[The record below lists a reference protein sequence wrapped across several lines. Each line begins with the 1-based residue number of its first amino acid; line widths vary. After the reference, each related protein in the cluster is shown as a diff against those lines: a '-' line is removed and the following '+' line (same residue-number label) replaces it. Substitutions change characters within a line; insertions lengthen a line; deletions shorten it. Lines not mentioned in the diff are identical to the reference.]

1 MSGGVKNIDAIL
13 KENVLKPG
21 TEFRTKLESRLSMT
35 EFKRVQNTTMFVE
48 DEEITI
54 NGEKRKVKRLFVR
67 DDNSNIT
74 GVGWIINEDITA
86 CMICGLSFGI
96 FRWPHHCRSCG
107 NLVCNPCSPH
117 LVTIVGMEDLGDV
130 RACVQCYWGQ
140 FPVYP
145 MYQRREEDADSYEG
159 SVDGEDTNNMG
170 ANTPTKPLTPAKQ
183 DDGLFYPEP
192 VFAVYFVRKLQDLD
206 SLESRAVYVN
216 ICMHKIMKTLP
227 EEKEYIICD
236 DVILVNDQPPVKDIN
251 LTDKD
256 AIALFKIAEIYH
268 AILRPEL
275 VEEVLLDDNLE
286 GYVQVN
292 FFLILFSPSLK
303 LIFFSFG
310 RLRTLLLERFVKNL
324 ILRCNKISKSL
335 RLKITWGNQFIKSV
349 SRLMRIEKVVLHQ
362 ILRRKLQAATL
373 IMM

>member
-1 MSGGVKNIDAIL
+1 MANCGGYREKMSGGSKNIDAIL

-21 TEFRTKLESRLSMT
+21 SDFRTKLESRLSMT

-54 NGEKRKVKRLFVR
+54 NGTKRKVKRLFVR
-67 DDNSNIT
+67 DDNSNIM

-86 CMICGLSFGI
+86 CMICGQAFGI

-140 FPVYP
+140 FPVFP
-145 MYQRREEDADSYEG
+145 MYQRREDDEDSFDG
-159 SVDGEDTNNMG
+159 SVVEGGQVNNSTSVVLPG
-170 ANTPTKPLTPAKQ
+170 TPTPGLSPIKQ
-183 DDGLFYPEP
+183 DDHSFYPEP

-206 SLESRAVYVN
+206 GRTDSRAVYVN
-216 ICMHKIMKTLP
+216 ICMHKIMKSLP
-227 EEKEYIICD
+227 DEKEYIVCD
-236 DVILVNDQPPVKDIN
+236 DVILVEDQPPVKDIN
-251 LTDKD
+251 ISDKEV
-256 AIALFKIAEIYH
+256 IALFKLAEIYH

-286 GYVQVN
+286 GYVQV
-292 FFLILFSPSLK
+292 
-303 LIFFSFG
+303 
-310 RLRTLLLERFVKNL
+310 RV
-324 ILRCNKISKSL
+324 
-335 RLKITWGNQFIKSV
+335 Q
-349 SRLMRIEKVVLHQ
+349 
-362 ILRRKLQAATL
+362 
-373 IMM
+373 